1 MYDIPKAIS
10 SIFDAL
16 KSIFALA
23 ETSKNRQCETDV
35 LKTKKKLCRK
45 SDKQEDLIFDMARLI
60 ERYIDYFSKPDKI
73 RARIY
78 IKRVKRTN

>member
-10 SIFDAL
+10 SFFDAL

-23 ETSKNRQCETDV
+23 ETSKKQQCETDV
-35 LKTKKKLCRK
+35 LKTKKNLCRK
-45 SDKQEDLIFDMARLI
+45 SDKQEDLILDMARLL
-60 ERYIDYFSKPDKI
+60 ERYIQCFSKTDRL

-78 IKRVKRTN
+78 IRRVKRTN